1 MNNNNGIGRRGVA
14 IGITAALAMP
24 ALSRRARAEAEYTL
38 KMGYSTP
45 TDNTFHK
52 RVSEA
57 AELIKTESNGRVELQ
72 LFPAGQ
78 LGGDNDVLS
87 QARSG
92 AVDFCVPSG
101 QLLSSILPVAA
112 TNALGFVWTSYAQIW
127 PAMDGDLGSY
137 LRNQITT
144 KTGLVPMPRMWD
156 LGFRQITTS
165 NRPVR
170 TAEDLVGL
178 KLRVPVAPSLI
189 GAFTALKAA
198 PVGMQFGEVYSAL
211 QTRVVDGEENPLSL
225 VLAGK
230 FQEVQKFVSI
240 TNHVWDGYWLCCN
253 GRVWKGLPAQVQEIV
268 ARNLDA
274 GAVKVREDVARLDA
288 EAQTQLATMGL
299 AVNTTTPDSFRQQ
312 LKTAG
317 FYKEWR
323 GKVGEDAWKL
333 LEKYSGELG

>member
-1 MNNNNGIGRRGVA
+1 MNDKIGIGRRGLAV
-14 IGITAALAMP
+14 GVTAALAMP
-24 ALSRRARAEAEYTL
+24 ALPRRARAEAEYTL

-57 AELIKTESNGRVELQ
+57 ADLIRTESNGKVELQ

-101 QLLSSILPVAA
+101 QVLSSILPVAA
-112 TNALGFVWTSYAQIW
+112 TNALGFVWASYAQIW
-127 PAMDGDLGSY
+127 PAMDGDLGTY
-137 LRNQITT
+137 LRNQITA
-144 KTGLVPMPRMWD
+144 KTGLVPMQRMWD
-156 LGFRQITTS
+156 LGFRQVTTS

-211 QTRVVDGEENPLSL
+211 QTHVVDGEENPLSL

-253 GRVWKGLPAQVQEIV
+253 GRVWKGLPAQVQEV
-268 ARNLDA
+268 VGRNLDA
-274 GAVKVREDVARLDA
+274 GAVKVRADVARLDT
-288 EAQTQLATMGL
+288 EAQSQLATMGL

-312 LKTAG
+312 LKIAG

-323 GKVGEDAWKL
+323 DKVGEDAWKL
-333 LEKYSGELG
+333 LEKHCGGLG

>member
-1 MNNNNGIGRRGVA
+1 MRDKNGTGRRGLV
-14 IGITAALAMP
+14 IGAAAALAMP
-24 ALSRRARAEAEYTL
+24 ALPRWARAEAEYTL

-45 TDNTFHK
+45 SDNTLHK
-52 RVSEA
+52 RMSEA
-57 AELIKTESNGRVELQ
+57 AELIRTESNGRVDLQ

-101 QLLSSILPVAA
+101 QLLSSLLPVAA

-127 PAMDGDLGSY
+127 PAMDGDLGAY
-137 LRNQITT
+137 LRGQITA
-144 KTGLVPMPRMWD
+144 KTGLIPMQRMWD
-156 LGFRQITTS
+156 LGFRQVTTS

-189 GAFTALKAA
+189 AVFTALQAA

-225 VLAGK
+225 VLASK

-253 GRVWKGLPAQVQEIV
+253 GRVWKGLPAAVQEVV

-274 GAVKVREDVARLDA
+274 GAVKVRADVARLDTEALA
-288 EAQTQLATMGL
+288 ELAAQGL

-312 LKTAG
+312 LKAAG

-323 GKVGEDAWKL
+323 GKVGEEAWML
-333 LEKYSGELG
+333 LEKHSGKLG